1 MSLNARDFTQGG
13 QVMKYMIGMF
23 VQIMNIA
30 SYWVVLFS
38 ALVFFSWMLLRLTMQ
53 ELSLIHI

>member
-38 ALVFFSWMLLRLTMQ
+38 ALVFFSWMLLRQ
-53 ELSLIHI
+53 YQK